1 MWCGTNAHGD
11 GMCCVPVCCCVR
23 VGRNVSAFDVQ
34 RVTRLLCYAFMC
46 QVYALPVTMAVSLG
60 LLVYASYKSLNTAQ
74 IRLIMEDHSP
84 SWVKELQER
93 GLLKPFSEVVVRRE
107 ARAVDRVQVFLC
119 AGGGKAAAACSVARF
134 LTAAHCACHR

>member
-1 MWCGTNAHGD
+1 MR
-11 GMCCVPVCCCVR
+11 CVPVCCCVR

-34 RVTRLLCYAFMC
+34 PVTRLLCCAFMC

-107 ARAVDRVQVFLC
+107 PRAPSMGCMCFWAREGEGSCGLQCRQVF
-119 AGGGKAAAACSVARF
+119 
-134 LTAAHCACHR
+134 